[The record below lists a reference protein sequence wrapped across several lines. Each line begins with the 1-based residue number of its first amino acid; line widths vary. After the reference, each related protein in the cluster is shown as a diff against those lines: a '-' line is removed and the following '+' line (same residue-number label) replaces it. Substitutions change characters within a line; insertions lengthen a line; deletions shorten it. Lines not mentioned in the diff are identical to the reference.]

1 MEKYNWFPGHQNTYY
16 GDVRMPATIIG
27 LGAAGGGI
35 GNLPFEQLTNAWTEP
50 PFATVG
56 LGTGTMASYVRPFGH
71 MTYYEIDDKIRAM
84 SLPPDGREPFFR
96 YVKEAGDRGALVE
109 IIMGDARLSLEREKE
124 REEERLAKKEP
135 GPTAMRNGYY
145 KVIVLDAFSS
155 DAIPVHLITK
165 RAVEVYMEKLAPDG
179 VLCVHTSNRHLVLV
193 DPVADIAQDLKLDW
207 LRAHDNGGDR
217 EGRMQRQGNRVFS
230 LGHFSSEYIMLARK
244 GVMDKNKL
252 KTAIR
257 GYPNQIASICE
268 WAKNPAPNKPIW
280 TDNYQNIMS
289 ILR

>member
-1 MEKYNWFPGHQNTYY
+1 
-16 GDVRMPATIIG
+16 
-27 LGAAGGGI
+27 
-35 GNLPFEQLTNAWTEP
+35 
-50 PFATVG
+50 
-56 LGTGTMASYVRPFGH
+56 MASYVRPFGH

-84 SLPPDGREPFFR
+84 SLPPDGREPYFR

-124 REEERLAKKEP
+124 REAERLAKKEA
-135 GPTAMRNGYY
+135 GPTAMRDGYY

-155 DAIPVHLITK
+155 DAIPVHLITNE
-165 RAVEVYMEKLAPDG
+165 AVKIYMKKLAPDG
-179 VLCVHTSNRHLVLV
+179 ILCVHTSNRHLVLV
-193 DPVADIAQDLKLDW
+193 DPVADIAQDQKLDW

-217 EGRMQRQGNRVFS
+217 EGRLQRQGNRVFS
-230 LGHFSSEYIMLARK
+230 LGHFSSEYIMLAQK

-257 GYPNQIASICE
+257 GYPGQSTTICD